1 MIANISAQ
9 LTEQEQSDQ
18 TGGLTPSGEQLT
30 RTQLHDIPTTAI
42 SQILRLEPMEPMSS
56 PTIVSY
62 KVGQLHMPFREMFGI
77 AESEISVETLES
89 PQETSGEIKASRIP
103 QLRFPAVAHP
113 VFTDQVCRLLDNLWA
128 IVVSRA
134 AQLQFPISN
143 TVASAFTDPTNN
155 ESKAILSLTCQ
166 ANISQALAFWDSL
179 EPDLQNWLKSL
190 SAKDKATFLS
200 KISLSVYW
208 L

>member
-9 LTEQEQSDQ
+9 VTEQEQSDQ

-42 SQILRLEPMEPMSS
+42 SQSLRWELMEHVSS
-56 PTIVSY
+56 PTIASF
-62 KVGQLHMPFREMFGI
+62 KVGQLHMPFRERFGV
-77 AESEISVETLES
+77 AEPEISVGTLES
-89 PQETSGEIKASRIP
+89 PQETSGEIKVFRIT
-103 QLRFPAVAHP
+103 QLRFPAVAYP

-134 AQLQFPISN
+134 AQLQFPISK
-143 TVASAFTDPTNN
+143 TVVSAFTDPTEN
-155 ESKAILSLTCQ
+155 ESKAILSVTCQ
-166 ANISQALAFWDSL
+166 ANISQALAFWNSL

-200 KISLSVYW
+200 KILLSVYW